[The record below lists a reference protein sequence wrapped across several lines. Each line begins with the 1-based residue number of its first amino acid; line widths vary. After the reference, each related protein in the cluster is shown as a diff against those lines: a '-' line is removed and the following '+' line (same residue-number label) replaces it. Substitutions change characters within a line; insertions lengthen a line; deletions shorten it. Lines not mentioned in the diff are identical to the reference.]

1 MSNKSIK
8 PLRSGSLS
16 PEYALLGFLIAGQD
30 HGYNLHQQI
39 LNELGWVWHLS
50 QSQAYT
56 ILKRLEYQGDVST
69 RLVEQ
74 AKHPDRQMLKITAQG
89 RRRFMRWLKEETAQN
104 ARAIRLEFLTR
115 LYFSNRYTLSDTRAI
130 FNTQYET
137 ISKNLE
143 RLERLR
149 QELPDNQTYNL
160 LSLDLRVRQLIIIR
174 EWMTEIGVRLN
185 IPKEATR

>member
-56 ILKRLEYQGDVST
+56 ILKRLENQGDVSA
-69 RLVEQ
+69 RVVEQ
-74 AKHPDRQMLKITAQG
+74 LKHPDRQVLRITAQG
-89 RRRFMRWLKEETAQN
+89 RRRFMHWLKEETAQN

-115 LYFSNRYTLSDTRAI
+115 LYFSNRYTPADTRAI
-130 FNTQYET
+130 FTNQY
-137 ISKNLE
+137 SAVSRNLE

-149 QELPDNQTYNL
+149 LGLPDNQSYNL
-160 LSLDLRVRQLIIIR
+160 LSLDLRVRQLKLIR
-174 EWMTEIGVRLN
+174 EWMTEIGVQFNL
-185 IPKEATR
+185 PKVVTR

>member
-115 LYFSNRYTLSDTRAI
+115 LYFSNRYTPSDTRAI
-130 FNTQYET
+130 FNSQYET